1 MDFYIKVHVSSCYG
15 IFPYYGYEQQFM
27 KLGNLGILL

>member
-1 MDFYIKVHVSSCYG
+1 MDLLHKSYG